1 MKYVKKQDTLMFKN
15 FFPRKSYRLCD
26 NVGKYCTARRAT
38 DDNIMWRIRFASWIT
53 KATKTHSEYLIII
66 YLPRP

>member
-1 MKYVKKQDTLMFKN
+1 MFKE
-15 FFPRKSYRLCD
+15 FFPRKSYRLLD